1 MHVFPMS
8 QGWFWC
14 QLHIIMIIIIMCE
27 KNVML
32 PAMPCLLSLLTVNS
46 FHAAAMFF
54 HRICISQCF
63 NVNASWY
70 RLHSNT
76 FKLMT
81 SSVLCDSTECQ
92 SEIQDKCITYMYYE
106 CFSLTWGNSSLCCI
120 FLWTSVHF
128 LWQHKFIW
136 HNIYKISSNFH

>member
-1 MHVFPMS
+1 MFFQWARVDFGASYILLWLLLLCVKRKSCYLRFPFIYF
-8 QGWFWC
+8 QRY
-14 QLHIIMIIIIMCE
+14 
-27 KNVML
+27 
-32 PAMPCLLSLLTVNS
+32 LLSLLTVNS

-128 LWQHKFIW
+128 LWQHACLY
-136 HNIYKISSNFH
+136 IYLT